1 MITTYKSYRA
11 ITVVILLSVLS
22 LAFSQLRAQHSLELG
37 YIPSQAK
44 DSHNYGFVSPAQ
56 GFGLAYV
63 YDIETE
69 GQNLEYIFSLGA
81 DISSTNGSFG
91 ALARLEPAKLR
102 YEWAIN
108 EDETIWI
115 GGRFKTN
122 WMAGIYPDLQM
133 GHLLWLTNYS
143 LSPSLSYRTEV
154 DGQPLIIRGDISLFS
169 LYSRRES
176 FEPYFFDLSFGGIMS
191 DLHRNM
197 SLGMINELMDIEME
211 AFYETSFL
219 QGLEFGLR
227 LRYVAFFGDEEFQ
240 YIGTGLLGR
249 YEL

>member
-1 MITTYKSYRA
+1 MIATVNPYRDIIKA
-11 ITVVILLSVLS
+11 TLLSVLLLS
-22 LAFSQLRAQHSLELG
+22 YLQLRAEHSLELG

-56 GFGLAYV
+56 GFGLAYI
-63 YDIETE
+63 YESDSE
-69 GQNLEYIFSLGA
+69 GQNIEYIFSLGT

-102 YEWAIN
+102 YEFAIDK
-108 EDETIWI
+108 EESLWI

-143 LSPSLSYRTEV
+143 LSPSLSYRTEA

-197 SLGMINELMDIEME
+197 SLGMINELMDLEME

-219 QGLEFGLR
+219 EGLELGLR
-227 LRYVAFFGDEEFQ
+227 LRYVAFFGDEDFR
-240 YIGTGLLGR
+240 YIGTGILGR